1 MMINSILDFIQ
12 FKITYFIKDYTI
24 KILAEWFHVWCKK
37 KNCEYILIMHIN
49 ESINIEKLKKEN

>member
-24 KILAEWFHVWCKK
+24 KILAEWSHVWWEKSDAT
-37 KNCEYILIMHIN
+37 IL
-49 ESINIEKLKKEN
+49 